1 MMSGSHIR
9 AARRLLNWGPERL
22 AKRAR
27 LAVGVVLQ
35 AERDE
40 DASLL
45 TPSASRSIQLAL
57 EDAGIEWTAPPGLV
71 RFRS

>member
-9 AARRLLNWGPERL
+9 AARKLLNWAPDRL

-27 LAVGVVLQ
+27 LTVGVVLQ

-40 DASLL
+40 GLSLV
-45 TPSASRSIQLAL
+45 SAAASRSIQQAL
-57 EDAGIEWTAPPGLV
+57 EDAGIEWAEPPHLV
-71 RFRS
+71 RLRA